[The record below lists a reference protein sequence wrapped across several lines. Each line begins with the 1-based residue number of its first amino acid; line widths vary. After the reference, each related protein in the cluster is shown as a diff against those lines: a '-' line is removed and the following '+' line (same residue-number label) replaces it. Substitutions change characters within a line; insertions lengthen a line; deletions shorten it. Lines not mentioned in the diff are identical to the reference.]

1 MNDKTN
7 SSNRREAAGEP
18 PSWAGK
24 WLVAMRPFALPAST
38 MSVVFGTVLA
48 VTVGGASFKGLLFL
62 AALLG
67 MAVLHTGANLL
78 NDVYDYRK
86 GIDRMVNPV
95 SGGVVRGWIT
105 QKEALVAGW
114 LFLVVGSGIGLFI
127 YSQVGTPVL
136 VIGIVGVLIG
146 ILYTWGPLP
155 LKYSA
160 LGDLAVFLNFGVL
173 GALGAWTVQTGT
185 VSWVPAIWA
194 VPMSLLVV
202 GILHSNNWR
211 DIRSDSEG
219 HIRTMATLFGD
230 RRSESYYAFLLFTPF
245 ILILVLLSISRAADI
260 GPKMP
265 LTFLV
270 TQLAVPLAIK
280 LKRRGDRRHDPKR
293 VQDFLALDGATAQ
306 LNFLFGLLCIAAL
319 GLGSLIGT

>member
-1 MNDKTN
+1 
-7 SSNRREAAGEP
+7 
-18 PSWAGK
+18 
-24 WLVAMRPFALPAST
+24 MRPFALPAST
-38 MSVVFGTVLA
+38 MSVLFGTVLA
-48 VTVGGASFKGLLFL
+48 VTVGGGKFKGLLFL
-62 AALLG
+62 AALIS

-78 NDVYDYRK
+78 NDVYDYKK
-86 GIDRMVNPV
+86 GIDRKVNPV

-105 QKEALVAGW
+105 QQEALVAGW

-127 YSQVGTPVL
+127 YSQVGTPIL
-136 VIGIVGVLIG
+136 VIGTAGVLIG

-185 VSWVPAIWA
+185 ASWVPVIWA
-194 VPMSLLVV
+194 VPMSLFVV

-219 HIRTMATLFGD
+219 NIRTMAILFGD
-230 RRSESYYAFLLFTPF
+230 RRSERYYDFLIFAPF
-245 ILILVLLSISRAADI
+245 ILILVLLSISRATDI

-265 LTFLV
+265 LTVLV
-270 TQLAVPLAIK
+270 TLLAVPLAIK
-280 LKRRGDRRHDPKR
+280 LKRRGERRHDPRR
-293 VQDFLALDGATAQ
+293 VKDFLALDGATAQ
-306 LNFLFGLLCIAAL
+306 LNLLFGLLCIVAL
-319 GLGSLIGT
+319 GLGAFISA

>member
-1 MNDKTN
+1 MNNQTN
-7 SSNRREAAGEP
+7 SSNRRA
-18 PSWAGK
+18 PSWIGK

-38 MSVVFGTVLA
+38 MSVLFGTVLA
-48 VTVGGASFKGLLFL
+48 VTVGGAPFKGLLFL
-62 AALLG
+62 AALVS

-78 NDVYDYRK
+78 NDVYDYQK
-86 GIDRMVNPV
+86 GIDRKVNPV
-95 SGGVVRGWIT
+95 SGGVVRGWIS
-105 QKEALVAGW
+105 QQEALAAGW
-114 LFLVVGSGIGLFI
+114 LFLVVGSGIGLLI
-127 YSQVGTPVL
+127 YSQVGTPIL
-136 VIGIVGVLIG
+136 VIGTAGVLIG

-160 LGDLAVFLNFGVL
+160 LGDLAVFLDFGVL

-185 VSWVPAIWA
+185 ASWLPVIWA

-219 HIRTMATLFGD
+219 NIRTMATLFGD
-230 RRSESYYAFLLFTPF
+230 RRSEGYYGFLLFAPF
-245 ILILVLLSISRAADI
+245 ILILVLLSISRATGI

-270 TQLAVPLAIK
+270 TLLAVPLAIK
-280 LKRRGDRRHDPKR
+280 LKRRGERRHDPRR
-293 VQDFLALDGATAQ
+293 VKDFLALDGATAQ
-306 LNFLFGLLCIAAL
+306 LNLLFGILCIAAL
-319 GLGSLIGT
+319 GLGSLIGA